1 MSKQQKRMPT
11 DSTIDPKTTA
21 QRPAATR
28 AYRGAS
34 ASAREAERRQR
45 LLDTALTLFANQ
57 GYARTPIEQ
66 LCAEAKVTAR
76 HFYQLFG
83 SREGL
88 LKSLYGQL
96 MADLKAALL
105 SALSATQAELNEQL
119 PLAVRALV
127 EHYLNDTR
135 RARVGV
141 LEVVGVSADMERL
154 RRAAIHDMANLIAL
168 YMAQLAAQGDLPARN
183 YHLTSIAIVGGI
195 NELMADWLT
204 ASEPPSVA
212 VLTLEISDFLT
223 ALVHGSHHLP
233 QREIAL

>member
-1 MSKQQKRMPT
+1 MATKPT
-11 DSTIDPKTTA
+11 A
-21 QRPAATR
+21 AGQRPIATR

-34 ASAREAERRQR
+34 AEVREAERRER
-45 LLDTALTLFANQ
+45 LLSTALTLFAEQ

-88 LKSLYGQL
+88 LQRLYAQL
-96 MADLKAALL
+96 MADLGSALL
-105 SALSATQAELNEQL
+105 GALSPSKATISEQL

-127 EHYLNDTR
+127 EHYLTDSR

-141 LEVVGVSADMERL
+141 LEVVGVSPEMERL
-154 RRAAIHDMANLIAL
+154 RRTAIHDMAKLIAL
-168 YMAQLAAQGDLPARN
+168 YMNQLAAQGDLPVRN

-204 ASEPPSVA
+204 IAEPHSVTELSA
-212 VLTLEISDFLT
+212 EITDFLT
-223 ALVHGSHHLP
+223 ALMHGSHQLP
-233 QREIAL
+233 SRENPA